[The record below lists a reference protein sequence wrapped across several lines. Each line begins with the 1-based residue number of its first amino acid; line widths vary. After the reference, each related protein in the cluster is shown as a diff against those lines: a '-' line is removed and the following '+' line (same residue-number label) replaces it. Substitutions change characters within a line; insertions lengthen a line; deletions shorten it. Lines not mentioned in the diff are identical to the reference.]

1 VTVISMVSMKIIVS
15 LLLGKNILE
24 LPLVL
29 HMREVYCL
37 EKKVVSIYYVSNKFN
52 ISKSRKILFM

>member
-24 LPLVL
+24 LPLVHCIAYARSVL
-29 HMREVYCL
+29 F
-37 EKKVVSIYYVSNKFN
+37 EKK
-52 ISKSRKILFM
+52 